1 MTPDKSNSA
10 FGRLERKMDQLT
22 DAVSKLILI
31 EERQMTQAHRI
42 IDVESRQD
50 EADKAQR
57 ATDAKVERWI
67 NRGIGMWAVV
77 VVLFAGVGL
86 AVKFFK

>member
-1 MTPDKSNSA
+1 
-10 FGRLERKMDQLT
+10 MDQLT

-42 IDVESRQD
+42 SDVEARQD
-50 EADKAQR
+50 ESEKAQR

-67 NRGIGMWAVV
+67 NRGVGIWALAT
-77 VVLFAGVGL
+77 VLMGVAGIAL
-86 AVKFFK
+86 KFIN